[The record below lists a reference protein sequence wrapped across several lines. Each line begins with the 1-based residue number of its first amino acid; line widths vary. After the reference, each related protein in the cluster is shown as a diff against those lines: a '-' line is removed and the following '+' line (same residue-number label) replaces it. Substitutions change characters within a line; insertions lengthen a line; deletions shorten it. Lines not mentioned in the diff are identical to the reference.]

1 VIEEAAMKDQT
12 IKVLLAA
19 IVVLLLLL
27 LVRPSAVT
35 PPALAQ
41 FGGSPTASQPAMAAN
56 NNLVYVL
63 QGTKLSVFYVDL
75 GLDNPFELL
84 KLLGDDRAQDEVR
97 KKAKLRFLLSQDINQ
112 VQADAAKKAP

>member
-1 VIEEAAMKDQT
+1 MKDRT
-12 IKVLLAA
+12 IKTLLAA
-19 IVVLLLLL
+19 IVMLLLAL
-27 LVRPSAVT
+27 LVRPSAVS

-41 FGGSPTASQPAMAAN
+41 FGGMGPPTQPAMAAN

-75 GLDNPFELL
+75 GLDNPFDFM
-84 KLLGDDRAQDEVR
+84 KLLGDDRAQEEVR

-112 VQADAAKKAP
+112 VQGDAAKKGP